1 MKQIGSIKWSVGW
14 MLALLLLALPLIA
27 YAQAEGEVVAEGLNG
42 PMGILLDPDG
52 NIWVIDSGTGGDT
65 AVDVVNPETGEKTT
79 AQMGDT
85 ARVVMVAPDGAQSE
99 IVKLPSVA
107 LGQETLGGARLALAN
122 GVLYATTGAWLQA
135 AMESPPPNMAVV
147 VKIEDGQVSE
157 VARLWELERDRNPD
171 GFVVESHPF
180 GIAAAPGNRL
190 VVAEAGGNTL
200 LSLNPNT
207 GRMGVVAVFAGVPV
221 DVANPN
227 RGDANEADPVPTGV
241 TFDAD
246 GNAYVSFL
254 VGVPFTPG
262 AAKVVKI
269 SADGATV
276 SDYASGLT
284 SLIDIRSG
292 PDGQLYAV
300 QFAQFGEEGPAPDS
314 GAIIRVKEG
323 DASEVVLSGLSYP
336 SSLDISPDGDGYVT
350 INGVGAP
357 GSGAVVK
364 YAGLTSMAG
373 VTLTYAMSET
383 HAMTDS
389 MAAPAGDQPSVT
401 VSDQESDGKSVTVAN
416 TMAAVDGWMVI
427 HLDEDDKPGPVLGQ
441 SQVMAGAN
449 HNIVVILDPPLE
461 GETKLWAMLHVD
473 GGAAGVYE
481 FPGSDGP
488 VVIDGAVVMTPFT
501 AMMTTMS
508 ADDQAAAPEVL
519 PQTGGG
525 LEGAALYSLLAIAL
539 AAAGVAAGWW
549 VRQCAAVLR

>member
-1 MKQIGSIKWSVGW
+1 
-14 MLALLLLALPLIA
+14 
-27 YAQAEGEVVAEGLNG
+27 
-42 PMGILLDPDG
+42 MGVLLDPDG

-65 AVDVVNPETGEKTT
+65 TVEVVNPETGEKTT
-79 AQMGDT
+79 AQIGDT
-85 ARVVMVAPDGAQSE
+85 ARVVMVTADGAQTE

-107 LGQETLGGARLALAN
+107 LGQETLGGSRLALSN
-122 GVLYATTGAWLQA
+122 GTLYATTGAWLQA
-135 AMESPPPNMAVV
+135 AMQSPASNMAVV
-147 VKIEDGQVSE
+147 VKIEDGQVTE
-157 VARLWELERDRNPD
+157 VARPWELERDRNPD

-207 GRMGVVAVFAGVPV
+207 GRMGVVAVFPGVPV

-246 GNAYVSFL
+246 GNAYVAFL

-284 SLIDIRSG
+284 SLIDLRTG

-300 QFAQFGEEGPAPDS
+300 QFAQFGEQGPAPDS
-314 GAIIRVKEG
+314 GAVIRVKEG

-336 SSLDISPDGDGYVT
+336 SSLDINPDGDGYVT

-364 YAGLTSMAG
+364 YANLTSMAG
-373 VTLTYAMSET
+373 VTLTVAMSETYAMSET
-383 HAMTDS
+383 HAMTDN
-389 MAAPAGDQPSVT
+389 MAAGDDMSDQPSVT
-401 VSDQESDGKSVTVAN
+401 AEDQESDGKTVTVAKV
-416 TMAAVDGWMVI
+416 MASGPSWMVI
-427 HLDEDDKPGPVLGQ
+427 HLDDAGKPGPVIGQ
-441 SQVMAGAN
+441 TRISAGATDN
-449 HNIVVILDPPLE
+449 VIVGFEQPLE

-473 GGAAGVYE
+473 EGTAGVYE
-481 FPGSDGP
+481 FPGADVP
-488 VVIDGAVVMTPFT
+488 VIINEVVVMAPFT
-501 AMMTTMS
+501 AMTTVMS
-508 ADDQAAAPEVL
+508 VDDKAPEVL
-519 PQTGGG
+519 PQTGNG
-525 LEGAALYSLLAIAL
+525 LESATLYSLLAILL
-539 AAAGVAAGWW
+539 AAAGLAAGRWIERRRL
-549 VRQCAAVLR
+549 V